1 MTIEDVITKSG
12 VTMGVLFV
20 VAAATFLLMPLSLVT
35 PTLIVTA
42 IVGFRTVLLVSMRRV
57 VSPAAVP
64 ACPVVEGLFIGGLSK
79 MFEYL
84 YPGIVSQAVLGTFV
98 AAGVTLAAYKTLRIR
113 VTDKF
118 RRIVFIA
125 TLGIAAM
132 YLINLVVSLFGVSTG
147 LVAIGP
153 SAGVLSWIV
162 SAVAIVLAVAN
173 LIMDFDYIER
183 GDRQRRPEVRVV
195 ARPRPDRHDGLAVHR
210 DPADPVVLP
219 QLTLRTDLAHARA
232 PSHLGEGPSRRPAS
246 CGPAR
251 RGGRSAGCASLRSC
265 WGAWRCSSERAPVAH
280 GRSRQRS
287 NRPTRTPRWCR
298 PRRARPGRT
307 ARGNAPRR

>member
-1 MTIEDVITKSG
+1 MANPVLSRPEAFQRAPGAAPQYQQPYGQPYAGYGQQPYAQQPYAQQPYAQQPGQPYTQPQYGQPQYGQPAPRAGLMTIEDVITKSG

-20 VAAATFLLMPLSLVT
+20 VAAAAFLLMPLSLVT

-42 IVGFRTVLLVSMRRV
+42 IVGFVTVLLVSMRRV
-57 VSPAAVP
+57 VSPAAVL
-64 ACPVVEGLFIGGLSK
+64 AYSVVEGLFIGGLSK

-183 GDRQRRPEVRVV
+183 GV
-195 ARPRPDRHDGLAVHR
+195 ANGA
-210 DPADPVVLP
+210 
-219 QLTLRTDLAHARA
+219 
-232 PSHLGEGPSRRPAS
+232 PAS
-246 CGPAR
+246 ESWRAAFGLTVTMVWLYTEI
-251 RGGRSAGCASLRSC
+251 LRILSYF
-265 WGAWRCSSERAPVAH
+265 R
-280 GRSRQRS
+280 
-287 NRPTRTPRWCR
+287 N
-298 PRRARPGRT
+298 
-307 ARGNAPRR
+307 

>member
-1 MTIEDVITKSG
+1 MANPVLSRPEAFQRAPGAAPQYQQPYGQPYAGYGQQPYAQQPGQPYTQPQYGQPQYGQPAPRAGLMTIEDVVTKSG

-20 VAAATFLLMPLSLVT
+20 VAAAAFLLMPLSLVT

-42 IVGFRTVLLVSMRRV
+42 IVGFVTVLLVSMRRV
-57 VSPAAVP
+57 VSPAAVL
-64 ACPVVEGLFIGGLSK
+64 AYSVVEGLFIGGLSK

-183 GDRQRRPEVRVV
+183 GV
-195 ARPRPDRHDGLAVHR
+195 ANGA
-210 DPADPVVLP
+210 
-219 QLTLRTDLAHARA
+219 
-232 PSHLGEGPSRRPAS
+232 PAS
-246 CGPAR
+246 ESWRAAFGLTVTMVWLYTEI
-251 RGGRSAGCASLRSC
+251 LRILSYF
-265 WGAWRCSSERAPVAH
+265 R
-280 GRSRQRS
+280 
-287 NRPTRTPRWCR
+287 N
-298 PRRARPGRT
+298 
-307 ARGNAPRR
+307 